1 MLDREVFDALCNSQE
16 SKKILPLRL
25 KQKPMEDQ
33 HEWSD
38 ALSDVILG
46 VYYDADDRDDL
57 ITHLR
62 YCIDQMRSALDAV
75 RKLEVSDAN

>member
-62 YCIDQMRSALDAV
+62 YCIDQMSSALRAV
-75 RKLEVSDAN
+75 RNLEEDA